1 MKNSSLFLLLLTLYL
16 SPIKTFIFHKDKAYT
31 CTNLLKGWMGMS
43 HRADE
48 IRKRIAKRKRDRGIV
63 GSQNNETSQRTSLF
77 MSEEERY
84 GGVYS
89 PPTYEGGPGNQRG
102 SHPLFRTEVFIFKIL
117 FSAVLVLVTA
127 IVFKN
132 GSPLFDKAKEVVH
145 YSLEEEFQ
153 FATVSKW
160 YRDQFGEPLAL
171 FNNGTTDSEKT
182 ENETEVAQLAV
193 PASGKVLE
201 SFKDNGQG
209 IMVETNRPSVE
220 AMNEGI
226 IIEAGE
232 KEDTGLTIVLQHADG
247 TKSWY
252 GNLDKIDVPL
262 YDFVEK
268 GKELGKIKLSENQ
281 KGTYYFAIKK
291 GDSFIDPIQV
301 IQFE

>member
-1 MKNSSLFLLLLTLYL
+1 
-16 SPIKTFIFHKDKAYT
+16 
-31 CTNLLKGWMGMS
+31 MS

-48 IRKRIAKRKRDRGIV
+48 VRKRIAKRKRDRGLI
-63 GSQNNETSQRTSLF
+63 NNNNPETSQRTSLF
-77 MSEEERY
+77 MSDEERY

-89 PPTYEGGPGNQRG
+89 PPTYEGGPGKHKET
-102 SHPLFRTEVFIFKIL
+102 HPLFRTEVFIFKIL

-132 GSPLFDKAKEVVH
+132 GSPMFEKAKEVVH

-171 FNNGTTDSEKT
+171 FDNGSSES
-182 ENETEVAQLAV
+182 ENSESETQVAELAV

-232 KEDTGLTIVLQHADG
+232 KEETGLTIVLQHADG

-268 GKELGKIKLSENQ
+268 GKELGKIKLAENE

>member
-1 MKNSSLFLLLLTLYL
+1 
-16 SPIKTFIFHKDKAYT
+16 
-31 CTNLLKGWMGMS
+31 MS

-48 IRKRIAKRKRDRGIV
+48 VRKRIAKRKREKGL
-63 GSQNNETSQRTSLF
+63 SETHETSKPTSLF
-77 MSEEERY
+77 LSDEERY
-84 GGVYS
+84 GVYS
-89 PPTYEGGPGNQRG
+89 PPTYEGGPNKGNG
-102 SHPLFRTEVFIFKIL
+102 GHPLFRTEVFIFKVL
-117 FSAVLVLVTA
+117 FSAVIVLVTA

-132 GSPLFDKAKEVVH
+132 SAPIFQDVKSAIT

-153 FATVSKW
+153 FAAVSSW

-171 FNNGTTDSEKT
+171 FEPNAKDNKDSEGAT
-182 ENETEVAQLAV
+182 QSVQFAV
-193 PASGKVLE
+193 PANGKVLE
-201 SFKDNGQG
+201 TFEDNGQG
-209 IMVETNRPSVE
+209 IMVETDRPSVE

-232 KEDTGLTIVLQHADG
+232 KPDTGLTIVLQHADG

-252 GNLDKIDVPL
+252 GNLDKIDVAL

-268 GKELGKIKLSENQ
+268 GKALGKTKLSENQ

-291 GDSFIDPIQV
+291 GDDFIDPIQV

>member
-1 MKNSSLFLLLLTLYL
+1 
-16 SPIKTFIFHKDKAYT
+16 
-31 CTNLLKGWMGMS
+31 MS

-48 IRKRIAKRKRDRGIV
+48 VRKRIAKRKRERGLPS
-63 GSQNNETSQRTSLF
+63 GNGEEKSKRTSLF
-77 MSEEERY
+77 ISDEERY

-89 PPTYEGGPGNQRG
+89 PPTYEGGPGKNNG
-102 SHPLFRTEVFIFKIL
+102 AHPLFRTEVFMFKIL
-117 FSAVLVLVTA
+117 FSAVLVLLSA

-132 GSPLFDKAKEVVH
+132 GSPMFDQAKKAVH

-171 FNNGTTDSEKT
+171 FNTNSSDSK
-182 ENETEVAQLAV
+182 ETESDTQVAELAV

-232 KEDTGLTIVLQHADG
+232 KEDTGLTIVLQHSDG

-268 GKELGKIKLSENQ
+268 GKELGKIKLSDNQ

>member
-1 MKNSSLFLLLLTLYL
+1 MVILDTGHFLFI
-16 SPIKTFIFHKDKAYT
+16 SWQDKAYT

-48 IRKRIAKRKRDRGIV
+48 VRKRIAKRKREKGLSN
-63 GSQNNETSQRTSLF
+63 GNSHEPSRTSLF
-77 MSEEERY
+77 ISDEERY
-84 GGVYS
+84 GGIYS
-89 PPTYEGGPGNQRG
+89 PPTYEGGPGKSNG
-102 SHPLFRTEVFIFKIL
+102 GHPLFRTEVFMFKIL
-117 FSAVLVLVTA
+117 FSAILVLVTA

-132 GSPLFDKAKEVVH
+132 GAPMFDQAKSVIN

-153 FATVSKW
+153 FAAVSKW
-160 YRDQFGEPLAL
+160 YQDQFGEPLAL
-171 FNNGTTDSEKT
+171 FQPKDENKT
-182 ENETEVAQLAV
+182 ETENDTQMVQLAV

-232 KEDTGLTIVLQHADG
+232 KGQTGLTIVLQHADG

-252 GNLDKIDVPL
+252 GNLDKVDVAL
-262 YDFVEK
+262 YDYVEK

-291 GDSFIDPIQV
+291 GDAFIDPIQV

>member
-1 MKNSSLFLLLLTLYL
+1 
-16 SPIKTFIFHKDKAYT
+16 
-31 CTNLLKGWMGMS
+31 MS

-48 IRKRIAKRKRDRGIV
+48 VRKRIAKRKREKGFSNDKEV
-63 GSQNNETSQRTSLF
+63 SKQTSLF
-77 MSEEERY
+77 LGDEEKY
-84 GGVYS
+84 GVYS
-89 PPTYEGGPGNQRG
+89 PPTYEAGPGNDKG
-102 SHPLFRTEVFIFKIL
+102 GHPLFSTEVFIFKL
-117 FSAVLVLVTA
+117 LLSAVIVLIAA
-127 IVFKN
+127 IAFKN
-132 GSPLFDKAKEVVH
+132 GAPIFNEVRSAIT

-153 FATVSKW
+153 FAAVSKW
-160 YRDQFGEPLAL
+160 YEEQFGEPLAL
-171 FNNGTTDSEKT
+171 FEPKAEESENSQNANGSD
-182 ENETEVAQLAV
+182 QLAA

-201 SFKDNGQG
+201 SFEDNGQG
-209 IMVETNRPSVE
+209 IMVETDLPSVE

-232 KEDTGLTIVLQHADG
+232 KADTGLTIVLQHADG

-252 GNLDKIDVPL
+252 GNLDKIDVAL

-291 GDSFIDPIQV
+291 GDDFIDPNQV

>member
-1 MKNSSLFLLLLTLYL
+1 MT
-16 SPIKTFIFHKDKAYT
+16 
-31 CTNLLKGWMGMS
+31 

-48 IRKRIAKRKRDRGIV
+48 VRKRIAKRKRDRGL
-63 GSQNNETSQRTSLF
+63 SNDNEVSKRTSLF
-77 MSEEERY
+77 LSDEERY
-84 GGVYS
+84 GVYS
-89 PPTYEGGPGNQRG
+89 PPTYEGGPDNGKG
-102 SHPLFRTEVFIFKIL
+102 GHPLFRAEVFMFKIL
-117 FSAVLVLVTA
+117 FSAVIVLVVA

-132 GSPLFDKAKEVVH
+132 GTPMFEQAKSAIT

-153 FATVSKW
+153 FAAVSSW

-171 FNNGTTDSEKT
+171 FEPKTGESKEEGSESQT
-182 ENETEVAQLAV
+182 AQLAV

-201 SFKDNGQG
+201 SFEDNGQG
-209 IMVETNRPSVE
+209 IMVETDRPSVE

-232 KEDTGLTIVLQHADG
+232 KPDTGLTIVLQHSDG

-252 GNLDKIDVPL
+252 GNLDKIDVAL

-268 GKELGKIKLSENQ
+268 GKELGKTKLSDNQ

-291 GDSFIDPIQV
+291 GDDFIDPIQV